1 MSDRASLVSDDRE
14 TRMEAALDLLEA
26 AIVAAVPLIGREK
39 LRQILLVQC
48 EVLAEQP

>member
-1 MSDRASLVSDDRE
+1 MSDDRE
-14 TRMEAALDLLEA
+14 QRMDAALELLEA
-26 AIVAAVPLIGREK
+26 AIVAAVPLVGREK